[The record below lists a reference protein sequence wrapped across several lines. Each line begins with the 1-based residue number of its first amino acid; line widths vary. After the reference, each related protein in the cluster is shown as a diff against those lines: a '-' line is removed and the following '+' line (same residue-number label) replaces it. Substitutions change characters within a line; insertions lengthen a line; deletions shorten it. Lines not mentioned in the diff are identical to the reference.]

1 MTPLYKHFNVIYISK
16 ELHTQKKDRLA
27 REKKRK
33 KQTKKQSDYSNFYW
47 GGLFAFHET
56 TDGKKN
62 VYTNEKMQ
70 KKNKNVFIF

>member
-1 MTPLYKHFNVIYISK
+1 MLSTFQKNSTHKKKID
-16 ELHTQKKDRLA
+16 LH
-27 REKKRK
+27 EKRKK

-62 VYTNEKMQ
+62 VYTNQKMQ

>member
-1 MTPLYKHFNVIYISK
+1 MLSTFQKNSTHKKKID
-16 ELHTQKKDRLA
+16 LHEKRK
-27 REKKRK
+27 EKKQKNNRII
-33 KQTKKQSDYSNFYW
+33 QIFYW

>member
-1 MTPLYKHFNVIYISK
+1 MLSTF
-16 ELHTQKKDRLA
+16 QKNSTH
-27 REKKRK
+27 KKRSTCTRKEKK

>member
-27 REKKRK
+27 RENNRII
-33 KQTKKQSDYSNFYW
+33 QIIYW